1 MGFFS
6 LVIFDLILHVA
17 WDIIED
23 RIPSVRRITH
33 QNIINESTDLL
44 VKQIEEMEPTL
55 KDKLKKAA
63 EAEDVEIF
71 IHDHGAS

>member
-1 MGFFS
+1 MGFLP

-44 VKQIEEMEPTL
+44 VKQIEEMNPTL

>member
-1 MGFFS
+1 MGFLS

-44 VKQIEEMEPTL
+44 VKQIEEMKPTL
-55 KDKLKKAA
+55 KSKLKKAA
-63 EAEDVEIF
+63 ENGEIF
-71 IHDHGAS
+71 IDDHGAS